1 MDIVLIQAPV
11 ATGTTQK
18 GMALAPPRYLAAG
31 LGEVLKGQGHT
42 VRTVDTAESVS
53 STGDLESVVS
63 VNSSIARHVR
73 EAVGSEAVPLILGGA
88 CNVCLGAISGL
99 EPPKVGVVWLDA
111 HGDFNT
117 PETSLSGYFDGMPL
131 AIATGRAYQ
140 DLYARVGQSG
150 SVRDMHTLLV
160 GVRDLDPEEEAA
172 LSASEIQ
179 VVTGTDLQERGI
191 QEVLT
196 PALER
201 LSARVS
207 QIYLHLDID
216 VLDSSVA
223 PGVNFPTSAGL
234 SLAQLDQ
241 ILDLIGSRI
250 PVAAASLTALDPT
263 KDPKDETLRVAMHC
277 VEKLAASIGRQRA

>member
-11 ATGTTQK
+11 ATGTAQK

-31 LGEVLKGQGHT
+31 LAEVLKGQGHT
-42 VRTVDTAESVS
+42 VRTVDTAECVS
-53 STGDLESVVS
+53 STDDLESVVS

-73 EAVGSEAVPLILGGA
+73 DAVGSEAVPLILGGA

-99 EPPKVGVVWLDA
+99 EPRKVGVVWLDA

-140 DLYARVGQSG
+140 ELRARIGKNE
-150 SVRDMHTLLV
+150 SVQDTHTLLV
-160 GVRDLDPEEEAA
+160 GVRDLDPEEDIA
-172 LSASEIQ
+172 LAVSEIQ
-179 VVTGTDLQERGI
+179 VVTGTDLQERGV
-191 QEVLT
+191 QGALT

-207 QIYLHLDID
+207 QVYLHLDID
-216 VLDSSVA
+216 VLDPSIA
-223 PGVNFPTSAGL
+223 PGVNFPTSGGL

-241 ILDLIGSRI
+241 ILERVASRI

-277 VEKLAASIGRQRA
+277 AENLAASIGRQRA